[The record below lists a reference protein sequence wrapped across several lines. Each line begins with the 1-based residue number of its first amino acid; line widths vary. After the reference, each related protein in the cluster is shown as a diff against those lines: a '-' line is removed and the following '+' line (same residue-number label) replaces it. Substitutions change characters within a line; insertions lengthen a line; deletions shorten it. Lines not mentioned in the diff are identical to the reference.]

1 MVNSSGPEGQASR
14 TRMATGL
21 VLGLVFVTGALLG
34 AAFNRWYVEPAF
46 PAEVVAAPEE
56 ESGEAEPNA
65 RTSLVYRVGLSE
77 DQALVADSLVEVWRE
92 RVEHLQEVYRDSY
105 WAVVDSTRDAL
116 RVQLEMDTD
125 QLVRYDSLIHI
136 YDRRNQGAPRT
147 PPSSQ

>member
-1 MVNSSGPEGQASR
+1 MNTSGPEGQASR
-14 TRMATGL
+14 ARMATGL

-46 PAEVVAAPEE
+46 PAEVTTAPEV
-56 ESGEAEPNA
+56 ESAEANA

-92 RVEHLQEVYRDSY
+92 RVEHLQKVYRDSY
-105 WAVVDSTRDAL
+105 WAVIDSTRDAL
-116 RVQLEMDTD
+116 RVHLEMDPE

-136 YDRRNQGAPRT
+136 YDRRNEGAPRT